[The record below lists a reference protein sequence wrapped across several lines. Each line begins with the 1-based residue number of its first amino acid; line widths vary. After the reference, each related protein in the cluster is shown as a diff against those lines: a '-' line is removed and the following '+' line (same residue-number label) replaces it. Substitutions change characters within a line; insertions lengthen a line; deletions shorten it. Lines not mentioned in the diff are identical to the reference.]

1 MVCLVF
7 SPQEYEERLE
17 AYVAKNKEDRAK
29 VAKKGGKFHAYS
41 LEQFGLDGAAVEKE
55 MQWYKD
61 KYL

>member
-1 MVCLVF
+1 
-7 SPQEYEERLE
+7 
-17 AYVAKNKEDRAK
+17 VAKNKEDRAK

-41 LEQFGLDGAAVEKE
+41 LEQFGLDEAAVEKE